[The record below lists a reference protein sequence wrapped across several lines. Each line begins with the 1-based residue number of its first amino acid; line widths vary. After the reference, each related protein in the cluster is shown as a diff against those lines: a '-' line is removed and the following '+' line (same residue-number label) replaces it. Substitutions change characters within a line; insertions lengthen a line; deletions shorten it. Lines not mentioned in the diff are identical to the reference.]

1 MWEKTNW
8 LIKTERYKNF
18 DSKINNKKTNLEV
31 LKMEKPKHH
40 IFVCTSSRLTGENK
54 GFCVQQKG
62 KEIIQAFVEAL
73 QDRDLES
80 EILVTNTGCLGLCTM
95 GSIVIIYPDQIWYGK
110 VTVEDVEEI
119 VDALEAGSIVERLS
133 L

>member
-1 MWEKTNW
+1 
-8 LIKTERYKNF
+8 
-18 DSKINNKKTNLEV
+18 
-31 LKMEKPKHH
+31 MEKPKHH